1 MVHLVD
7 LAMAILMIEAALLL
21 ALRDRHGLAR
31 RDILLIALAGLG
43 LLAALRGALSGAGP
57 WPIVLGLSLGG
68 LAHGADLWLR
78 LKARPGPDQKR

>member
-7 LAMAILMIEAALLL
+7 LAIAIMVLEAALLL
-21 ALRDRHGLAR
+21 ALRDRHGLGR

-43 LLAALRGALSGAGP
+43 LLAALRAALSDAGP
-57 WPIVLGLSLGG
+57 LPVLLGLSLGG

-78 LKARPGPDQKR
+78 LKGRPGPGQKR

>member
-7 LAMAILMIEAALLL
+7 LALAILLFEAALLL
-21 ALRDRHGLAR
+21 ALRGRHGLPA

-43 LLAALRGALSGAGP
+43 LLAALRAALAGGASWLVP
-57 WPIVLGLSLGG
+57 LGLSLAG

-78 LKARPGPDQKR
+78 LKRGAGPAQKR